1 MLVCDHDLNHDNN
14 HKYRYDSVEMV
25 DVQSISSV
33 ISKRLAFIVGFF
45 SPSLSY
51 SSYGQFVFIES

>member
-14 HKYRYDSVEMV
+14 HKYRYESVKMV

-33 ISKRLAFIVGFF
+33 ISKILAFCRIVL
-45 SPSLSY
+45 SLIILP
-51 SSYGQFVFIES
+51 FL